1 MSWSH
6 KNNLKFLI
14 IELIMK
20 QVALYSVHLLFLLRE
35 ITILSILREKITK
48 YYKIIKFRTRN
59 HGNRHKNTEKAEK

>member
-14 IELIMK
+14 IELIME

-35 ITILSILREKITK
+35 STILSILREKIT
-48 YYKIIKFRTRN
+48 
-59 HGNRHKNTEKAEK
+59 

>member
-1 MSWSH
+1 MSWFH

-14 IELIMK
+14 IELIME

-35 ITILSILREKITK
+35 STILSILREKITK
-48 YYKIIKFRTRN
+48 YYKNIKFRTRN